1 MEARDAKCLTEVPH
15 AEGYVREELFSDGEP
30 KRVIPQ
36 NRFPGETV
44 STPIEIPALFA
55 IFSKMP
61 RF

>member
-1 MEARDAKCLTEVPH
+1 MLK
-15 AEGYVREELFSDGEP
+15 GYVREELFSDGEP

-55 IFSKMP
+55 YFQKCRDFKAMKTCKIAGF
-61 RF
+61 F